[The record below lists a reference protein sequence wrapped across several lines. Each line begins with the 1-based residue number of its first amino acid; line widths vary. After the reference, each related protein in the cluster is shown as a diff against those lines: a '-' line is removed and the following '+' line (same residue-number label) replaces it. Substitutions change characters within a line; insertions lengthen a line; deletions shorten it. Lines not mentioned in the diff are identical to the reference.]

1 MADTTDGPPTAP
13 RTDDAL
19 LRRTLQRIRLPLALT
34 RIGLFAEQAARA
46 FWPLWSLLI
55 GVLAVLML
63 GLQDIATV
71 ETVWVV
77 SVLAALAG
85 LWFLIRGVMS
95 FHWPTREDAFRR
107 LDASLVGHP
116 LTALRD
122 AQALGGEDAAS
133 ARLWAAHQSRMA
145 SRAEAAKAVDPDLRV
160 SSFDPFGMRY
170 VALTA
175 LCIALLFGSFWRVGT
190 VAGMAPGGA
199 QAAQGPSWEGW
210 VEPPAY
216 TGLPVIYL
224 NDIAAGD
231 LKVAEGSRVT
241 LRLYGEEGALS
252 VTEDV
257 SGRVGELPDPGT
269 PAQDFTVA
277 RDGTLVVDGPGGRG
291 WSFTV
296 IPDAE
301 PTVALAG
308 EAEANVDGRMT
319 LPFRATDDYGVEGG
333 EAVIT
338 LDLARIDRRYGLQ
351 REPEPREAI
360 VLPLPVPISGSRAE
374 FEETLIDN
382 FSEHPWANMPV
393 KIDLHATDAAGQEG
407 SAEGLE
413 IRLAARRFFDPLAA
427 SVIEM
432 RRDLLWNIDNGRR
445 VTQVLKAISWQPE
458 GLFRKETHYLRLR
471 TIMRR
476 LDAMTSTGTLSPE
489 TRDEIAQAMW
499 DLALE
504 IEEGDIDDAMERMR
518 MAQER
523 LNEAMKNGAS
533 PQEIARLMQDLRDA
547 TQDYLRQLSRQ
558 AQREQEQNG
567 SDQPQGQQPPQDGM
581 QMTQDDLQRM
591 MDRIQELME
600 QGRMAEAQ
608 QALEELQQM
617 MENMRV
623 TQGQGG
629 QGQSPGDQA
638 MEGLSETLRNQQ
650 GLSDEAFRDLQEQYN
665 PGANSGQSQ
674 GNTGRNGGMGQGQQH
689 EGQGGQGQQQGR
701 NGQGQQ
707 QPGQGQGEPG
717 GQAQGGSNDD
727 RSLAERQEQLRRELE
742 RQRGALPNL
751 GGEAGD
757 AARESLDRADRAMRG
772 AEEALRNDDY
782 AGAIDRQSEAMEALR
797 EGMRSLGE
805 AMAENQREMQGGQ
818 GEMQGNVG
826 GERNDPLGR
835 NAGTNGQLG
844 NDRNMLQG
852 EDVYRRARELL
863 DEIRRRSGDG
873 ERPEVEL
880 DYLRRLM
887 ERF

>member
-1 MADTTDGPPTAP
+1 MAEQIDGPPSDP
-13 RTDDAL
+13 RQDDAL
-19 LRRTLQRIRLPLALT
+19 LRRTMQRIRLPLVLT
-34 RIGLFAEQAARA
+34 RIGMFAERAARA
-46 FWPLWSLLI
+46 FWPLWTLLI
-55 GVLAVLML
+55 AVLAALML
-63 GLQDIATV
+63 GLQDHASV
-71 ETVWVV
+71 ETVWVAG
-77 SVLAALAG
+77 VLVALAG
-85 LWFLIRGVMS
+85 LWFLVRGAMA
-95 FHWPTREDAFRR
+95 FRWPSREDAFPR
-107 LDASLVGHP
+107 LDASLVGRP

-122 AQALGGEDAAS
+122 AQVMGAEDGAS

-145 SRAEAAKAVDPDLRV
+145 TRAEAAQAVEPDLRV
-160 SSFDPFGMRY
+160 ARFDPFGMRY

-175 LCIALLFGSFWRVGT
+175 LCIALLFGSFWRVGS
-190 VAGMAPGGA
+190 VAGMAPGSA
-199 QAAQGPSWEGW
+199 QAAAGPSWEGW

-216 TGLPVIYL
+216 TGLPVVYL
-224 NDIAAGD
+224 NDIEAGP
-231 LKVAEGSRVT
+231 LRVAEGSRVT
-241 LRLYGEEGALS
+241 LRLYGEEGAIQ
-252 VTEDV
+252 VAEDV
-257 SGRVGELPDPGT
+257 SGRVGDLPDPGT
-269 PAQDFTVA
+269 PSQDFTVA
-277 RDGTLVVDGPGGRG
+277 RDGRVTIDGPGGRA
-291 WSFTV
+291 WDFAV
-296 IPDAE
+296 IPDQ
-301 PTVALAG
+301 PPSVTLTG

-319 LPFRATDDYGVEGG
+319 LPFTASDDYGVEGG

-338 LDLARIDRRYGLQ
+338 LDLDRLDRRHGLALD
-351 REPEPREAI
+351 PEARDPI

-374 FEETLIDN
+374 FEENLIDN

-393 KIDLHATDAAGQEG
+393 TIDLHATDAAGQEG
-407 SAEGLE
+407 TTEGLE

-427 SVIEM
+427 AVIEM
-432 RRDLLWNIDNGRR
+432 RRDLLWNRENGRR
-445 VTQVLKAISWQPE
+445 VAQVLKAVSWQPE

-471 TIMRR
+471 TVMRR
-476 LDAMTSTGTLSPE
+476 LDAMTKAGPLSAE
-489 TRDEIAQAMW
+489 TRDEIAQALW

-518 MAQER
+518 MAQEK

-558 AQREQEQNG
+558 AQREQEQDG
-567 SDQPQGQQPPQDGM
+567 TDQPQGQQPEGGM
-581 QMTQDDLQRM
+581 QMTQDDLQKM

-674 GNTGRNGGMGQGQQH
+674 GNTGRNGGMGQGQSH
-689 EGQGGQGQQQGR
+689 EGRTGEGQQD
-701 NGQGQQ
+701 
-707 QPGQGQGEPG
+707 QPGQGQGQPG
-717 GQAQGGSNDD
+717 GQAQGGTNDD
-727 RSLAERQEQLRRELE
+727 RSLAERQEELRRELD

-757 AARESLDRADRAMRG
+757 AARESLERADRAMRG
-772 AEEALRNDDY
+772 AEDALRNDDY

-797 EGMRSLGE
+797 EGMRNLGE

-835 NAGTNGQLG
+835 NAGSNGQLG

-863 DEIRRRSGDG
+863 DEIRRRSGEG
-873 ERPEVEL
+873 ERPDVEL
-880 DYLRRLM
+880 DYLKRLM

>member
-1 MADTTDGPPTAP
+1 MADHTDSPSGAS
-13 RTDDAL
+13 RTFRPGDDAL
-19 LRRTLQRIRLPLALT
+19 LQRVMRRVRLPLTLT
-34 RIGLFAEQAARA
+34 WIGLFAEQAVRA
-46 FWPLWSLLI
+46 FWPLWSLAI
-55 GVLAVLML
+55 AVLAVLML
-63 GLQDIATV
+63 GLQDHASV
-71 ETVWVV
+71 ETVWGG
-77 SVLAALAG
+77 SVLVAIAG
-85 LWFLIRGVMS
+85 LWCLVRGVMK
-95 FHWPTREDAFRR
+95 FRWPSREDAFQR
-107 LDASLVGHP
+107 LDTSLVGRP

-122 AQALGGEDAAS
+122 AQALGADDAAS
-133 ARLWAAHQSRMA
+133 ARLWAAHQARMA
-145 SRAEAAKAVDPDLRV
+145 SRAETAKAVEPDLRV
-160 SSFDPFGMRY
+160 AKFDPFGMRY
-170 VALTA
+170 VALSA
-175 LCIALLFGSFWRVGT
+175 LCIALLFGSFWRVGS
-190 VAGMAPGGA
+190 VAGMAPGSGVTA
-199 QAAQGPSWEGW
+199 TGPSWEGW

-224 NDIAAGD
+224 NDIDPGD
-231 LKVAEGSRVT
+231 LSVAEGSRVT
-241 LRLYGEEGALS
+241 LRLYGEPGDLS
-252 VTEDV
+252 VAEDV
-257 SGRVGELPDPGT
+257 SGRIGDLPDPTT
-269 PAQDFTVA
+269 PSQEFTVA
-277 RDGTLVVDGPGGRG
+277 RNGSLTIDGPNGRA
-291 WSFTV
+291 WDFV
-296 IPDAE
+296 IIPDAPPTIALSGE
-301 PTVALAG
+301 PDT
-308 EAEANVDGRMT
+308 NVDGRMT
-319 LPFRATDDYGVEGG
+319 LPFTATDDYGVEGG

-338 LDLARIDRRYGLQ
+338 LDMEALDRRYGLAAAPEA
-351 REPEPREAI
+351 REPI
-360 VLPLPVPISGSRAE
+360 VLPLPVPISGARTE
-374 FEETLIDN
+374 FEESLIDD

-393 KIDLHATDAAGQEG
+393 RIDLHAQDAAGQEG
-407 SAEGLE
+407 TALDQP

-427 SVIEM
+427 GIIEM
-432 RRDLLWNIDNGRR
+432 RRDLLWTRDNGKR
-445 VTQVLKAISWQPE
+445 VAQVLKAITWQPE
-458 GLFRKETHYLRLR
+458 GLFRKDTHYLQLR

-476 LDAMTSTGTLSPE
+476 LDANVTHDTFTPE
-489 TRDEIAQAMW
+489 KRDEIAQAMW

-558 AQREQEQNG
+558 AQRDQEQNG
-567 SDQPQGQQPPQDGM
+567 TDQPQGQQPQAGM

-674 GNTGRNGGMGQGQQH
+674 GNTGRNGGLGQGQQH
-689 EGQGGQGQQQGR
+689 DGQGQMGQNGQQPGEGQGQ
-701 NGQGQQ
+701 
-707 QPGQGQGEPG
+707 PG
-717 GQAQGGSNDD
+717 GQAEGGSNGEQ
-727 RSLAERQEQLRRELE
+727 SLAERQDQLRQELE

-751 GGEAGD
+751 GGEAGE
-757 AARESLDRADRAMRG
+757 AARDALDRADRAMRG

-797 EGMRSLGE
+797 EGMRNLGE

-873 ERPEVEL
+873 ERPEIEL
-880 DYLRRLM
+880 EYLRRLM

>member
-1 MADTTDGPPTAP
+1 MADTTNAPPTAP
-13 RTDDAL
+13 RPDDAL
-19 LRRTLQRIRLPLALT
+19 LRRTMRRIRLPLALT
-34 RIGLFAEQAARA
+34 RVGLFAEQAARA

-63 GLQDIATV
+63 GLHDLASV
-71 ETVWVV
+71 ETVWGAG
-77 SVLAALAG
+77 VLVAVAG
-85 LWFLIRGVMS
+85 LWFLVRGLRT
-95 FHWPTREDAFRR
+95 FHWPTREDAFLR
-107 LDASLVGHP
+107 LDASLTGQP

-133 ARLWAAHQSRMA
+133 ARLWAAHQQRMA
-145 SRAEAAKAVDPDLRV
+145 ARAETAKPVDPDLRV
-160 SSFDPFGMRY
+160 ARFDPFGMRY

-175 LCIALLFGSFWRVGT
+175 LCIALLFGSVWRVGT

-199 QAAQGPSWEGW
+199 QAAAGPSWEGW

-224 NDIAAGD
+224 NDIAAGE

-252 VTEDV
+252 VAEDV
-257 SGRVGELPDPGT
+257 SGRVGDLPDPGT
-269 PAQDFTVA
+269 PSQDFTVA
-277 RDGTLVVDGPGGRG
+277 RDGALAIDGPGGRA
-291 WSFTV
+291 WTFSV
-296 IPDAE
+296 IPDAA

-308 EAEANVDGRMT
+308 EAEANIDGRMS

-338 LDLARIDRRYGLQ
+338 LDLDRIDRRYGLK
-351 REPEPREAI
+351 RDPEPREAI

-432 RRDLLWNIDNGRR
+432 RRDLLWTAQNGRR

-458 GLFRKETHYLRLR
+458 GLFRKEAHYLRLR

-476 LDAMTSTGTLSPE
+476 LDAATAAGPLTPE
-489 TRDEIAQAMW
+489 TRDEIAQALW
-499 DLALE
+499 ELALE

-567 SDQPQGQQPPQDGM
+567 TDQPQGQQPEGGM
-581 QMTQDDLQRM
+581 QMTQDDLQKM

-689 EGQGGQGQQQGR
+689 DGQGGQGQ
-701 NGQGQQ
+701 QQ

-727 RSLAERQEQLRRELE
+727 RSLAERQEELRRELE
-742 RQRGALPNL
+742 RQRGALPDL

-805 AMAENQREMQGGQ
+805 AMAENQREMRGGQ

-835 NAGTNGQLG
+835 NAGSGGQLG
-844 NDRNMLQG
+844 NDREMLQG